1 MNNPVFRFTI
11 GLVCFAF
18 LALASGPL
26 LATNVTLQTSLGE
39 VEIELFDEE
48 TPATVANFLNYV
60 NDGDFANSF
69 FHRSV
74 PGFIVQGGGFTYI
87 DDVVEGIPKDAPV
100 INEPGISNLR
110 GTIAMAKI
118 SGDPNSA
125 TSEWYINLGDNSA
138 DLDGQNGGF
147 TVFGQVTGSGMEVID
162 AIGSLQIWDA
172 GVPFGELPL
181 IDYSGSGNI
190 TDEHL
195 VMTDITVNNT
205 FLINPGLNDAWS
217 NSETSG
223 QGFFIVVYPV
233 KGTMFLSWFTFEI
246 ERPDESVT
254 ALLGEP
260 GHRWMTAQGKYAG
273 NTAVLDIV
281 LSQGGIFD
289 AGTPPSV
296 PSRYGTMVVE
306 FSDCN
311 AGTVT
316 YDIPSVDRQDV
327 IPIKRVSEDNVALCE
342 ELAEQLAAQPAD

>member
-147 TVFGQVTGSGMEVID
+147 TVFGQVTGNGMEVID

-217 NSETSG
+217 DSETSG

-233 KGTMFLSWFTFEI
+233 NGSMFLSWFTFEI

-296 PSRYGTMVVE
+296 PSKYGTMVVE
-306 FSDCN
+306 FSDCT

-316 YDIPSVDRQDV
+316 YDIPSVDRQGV

>member
-48 TPATVANFLNYV
+48 APATVANFLNYV
-60 NDGDFANSF
+60 NDGDFENSF
-69 FHRSV
+69 IHRSV
-74 PGFIVQGGGFTYI
+74 PGFIIQGGGFTYI
-87 DDVVEGIPKDAPV
+87 DDVVEEIPKDAPV

-125 TSEWYINLGDNSA
+125 TSGWYINLGDNSA
-138 DLDGQNGGF
+138 DLDEQNGGF
-147 TVFGQVTGSGMEVID
+147 TVFGQVTGNDMEVID
-162 AIGSLQIWDA
+162 AIGSLQVWDA
-172 GVPFGELPL
+172 VAPFGELPL
-181 IDYSGSGNI
+181 IDYSGSGTI

-195 VMTDITVNNT
+195 VMTDIAVSNT
-205 FLINPGLNDAWS
+205 FLINSGLNDAWF

-223 QGFFIVVYPV
+223 QGFFVVVYPV
-233 KGTMFLSWFTFEI
+233 REEMFLSWFTFDT